1 MDDEAAV
8 RIPFEEGVAEMTMKR
23 VETVTEVTPMPPLD
37 VASLP
42 PDLPA
47 ALKFSPLRDDE
58 LASVAALRG
67 TSEPWAKRGETA
79 EESLQALTQ
88 LRPYVHVARLQNQIV
103 GYVTVERDGPV
114 AGAAYMRNIVV
125 KPELRHRGVGM
136 ALLEHALGVAREM
149 YRKTL
154 ALRVDPANAPAVAFY
169 RKGGFTTVATVVSKK
184 SGKLRLLMSRE
195 L

>member
-1 MDDEAAV
+1 
-8 RIPFEEGVAEMTMKR
+8 MTMKR
-23 VETVTEVTPMPPLD
+23 VDPASEKGAPPVLDLAKLPNDFTGSLKFAPMTDEDLAAVASIRFSSDPWKSRHETVE
-37 VASLP
+37 
-42 PDLPA
+42 
-47 ALKFSPLRDDE
+47 
-58 LASVAALRG
+58 
-67 TSEPWAKRGETA
+67 
-79 EESLQALTQ
+79 QTQ
-88 LRPYVHVARLQNQIV
+88 QTVSKLRPFVHVSKYQNHII

-114 AGAAYMRNIVV
+114 AGAAYMRNMVV

-136 ALLEHALGVAREM
+136 ALLDHALGVARDM

-169 RKGGFTTVATVVSKK
+169 RKAGFTTVATVVSKK